1 MFTIDLNS
9 NRRMERPFFLHD
21 GIGYGCCWLNGT
33 DARGRRT
40 QAKVVF
46 DATFQ
51 NLYSDQ
57 EIEGHKLL
65 EELPFTLELA
75 GTPTPDTYL
84 SAEGYHAHV
93 INKKPLPSYA
103 EVFSDVVRNLD
114 AFIAFHD
121 ASGTQQEQTEML
133 AAYVVSTYLI
143 NEFHAASYLWF
154 GGERGS
160 GKTQASIAASKMA
173 SMGVF
178 TQGTSTFASLRE
190 TAALGGLIFC
200 DDFENWRGFEP
211 DKKNMFLS
219 GTTRGASISLR
230 RQGQREGD
238 WVTEHVPVY
247 CPKGFSAISSPDDVL
262 ASRSIFVELRRSDD
276 GERTG
281 RSPTNVADWPVD
293 PMLVRDW
300 LWLHTVQLLPKVES
314 VRKDIE
320 GRIDLSGRDRDNL
333 LPLLTVARLVELSS
347 GRDGLVDRLLDLA
360 KRNADQRE
368 SLMPP
373 SENEVLIRCLQSLM
387 TTRNAGPIPTSDIRG
402 AFVRYCENQ
411 DISEH
416 SYLEISPMRIGQMLS
431 RLGFNPSASHR
442 NRRSWMISETDVR
455 KACVDQ
461 GIVFPEADDA
471 EVEQLAPSSTIF
483 EIWKTDAHYDSASNI
498 ASKPAAPWD

>member
-1 MFTIDLNS
+1 MFTIDTKS

-21 GIGYGCCWLNGT
+21 GVGYGCTWLPGT

-40 QAKVVF
+40 QAIVVF

-51 NLYSDQ
+51 NLFSDQ
-57 EIEGHKLL
+57 EIEGHKSL
-65 EELPFTLELA
+65 EELPFTLDLA

-84 SAEGYHAHV
+84 SAEGYQAHV
-93 INKKPLPSYA
+93 INKEPIPSYA
-103 EVFSDVVRNLD
+103 DVFNDVVRNLD
-114 AFIAFHD
+114 AFIAFHE
-121 ASGTQQEQTEML
+121 ASGSQQEQAEML

-143 NEFHAASYLWF
+143 NEFHAVPYLWF

-200 DDFENWRGFEP
+200 DDFENWRGFDP

-247 CPKGFSAISSPDDVL
+247 CPKGFSAISSPGDVL
-262 ASRSIFVELRRSDD
+262 ASRSNFVELRRSDD
-276 GERTG
+276 GVRTR
-281 RSPTNVADWPVD
+281 RSPTNVADWPVN
-293 PMLVRDW
+293 PRLVRDW
-300 LWLHTVQLLPKVES
+300 LWLHTVQLLPDVDS
-314 VRKDIE
+314 VRKEVEAKVDF
-320 GRIDLSGRDRDNL
+320 SGRDRDNL
-333 LPLLTVARLVELSS
+333 LPLLTVARLVELSCE
-347 GRDGLVDRLLDLA
+347 RDGLVDRLLDLA
-360 KRNADQRE
+360 KRNAEQRK
-368 SLMPP
+368 SMMPP
-373 SENEVLIRCLQSLM
+373 SENEVLIRCLLGLV
-387 TTRNAGPIPTSDIRG
+387 TDRNTGSFPTGNIRDT
-402 AFVRYCENQ
+402 FVRYCENQ

-431 RLGFNPSASHR
+431 RLGFTPSASHR
-442 NRRSWMISETDVR
+442 ERRSWVLSHADVRRAAEQEGVQLSAELSETGGSMR
-455 KACVDQ
+455 
-461 GIVFPEADDA
+461 PR
-471 EVEQLAPSSTIF
+471 LAPPMGVLNT
-483 EIWKTDAHYDSASNI
+483 
-498 ASKPAAPWD
+498 SKPVAVQRKIAAPWE